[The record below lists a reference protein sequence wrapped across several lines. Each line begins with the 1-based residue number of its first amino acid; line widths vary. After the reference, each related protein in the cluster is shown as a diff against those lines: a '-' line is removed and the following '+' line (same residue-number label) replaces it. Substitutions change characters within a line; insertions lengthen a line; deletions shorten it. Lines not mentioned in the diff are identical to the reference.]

1 MALLGTCVL
10 FNVPE
15 RLVFGV
21 CRGDACGVEVTAKL
35 RATDGDVDKSIV
47 SPTQASSSSPH
58 DIAEVEFPPSV
69 VKDRN
74 NQETRDYSFA
84 LPGYTPPAGT
94 SPMFEVQFGDFTH
107 SEEKGFERRS
117 EAVTDESEYT
127 LVHDRPKILR
137 VDALHGCWAH
147 AVLDQW
153 VYWFQARKEFKGE
166 PFFLWFDRDYFLQF
180 PVHQGAIDSEL
191 KQYKPTAGYK
201 DLCDLLKPSEIVF
214 EHLLDAAKERVLLK
228 DAMVVTIHKDMDE
241 LSAWAMW
248 DDESIYHGRPKR
260 AERIPESI
268 RYPFYTEMSEYI
280 LTEMGLIDVGPSAS
294 DKSTLVTI
302 VTRKTGAA
310 KRRFS
315 PSTLQHVK
323 STVASAGYGSPGLT
337 FWEDMTLREQ
347 LEKLRRS
354 KFVIAKHGAG
364 FTNTVFAHPNT
375 TVIEVSTREEFA
387 DDRSHMYDYTCAIAG
402 CTHVATL
409 DARSPPLSDYLK

>member
-15 RLVFGV
+15 GLVFGA
-21 CRGDACGVEVTAKL
+21 CRGDACDL
-35 RATDGDVDKSIV
+35 
-47 SPTQASSSSPH
+47 
-58 DIAEVEFPPSV
+58 SV

-74 NQETRDYSFA
+74 NQNAADYSFA

-117 EAVTDESEYT
+117 DAVTDESKYT

-137 VDALHGCWAH
+137 VGALHSCWAH

-153 VYWFQARKEFKGE
+153 VYWFQGRKEFKGE
-166 PFFLWFDRDYFLQF
+166 PFFLWFDREKFLQYPF
-180 PVHQGAIDSEL
+180 NQDAVDSEL

-228 DAMVVTIHKDMDE
+228 DAMVVTIHKDSGE

-268 RYPFYTEMSEYI
+268 RYSFYTEMSEYI
-280 LTEMGLIDVGPSAS
+280 LTEMGLIDVGPDDSAS

-302 VTRKTGAA
+302 VTRKSGKAE
-310 KRRFS
+310 RRFS

-323 STVASAGYGSPGLT
+323 SAVASAGYGSPGLT
-337 FWEDMTLREQ
+337 FWEDMTFREQ

-354 KFVIAKHGAG
+354 KFVIAKHGSG
-364 FTNTVFAHPNT
+364 
-375 TVIEVSTREEFA
+375 ERVSV
-387 DDRSHMYDYTCAIAG
+387 G
-402 CTHVATL
+402 L
-409 DARSPPLSDYLK
+409 